1 MPTVYTGS
9 YKIPYS
15 AGKGIGAIQAEKESY
30 TRGVEQARLD
40 MQKKKIADDQMM
52 RKLARIDAE
61 EKETRRQ
68 QEWDAIAKRSREAV
82 TESTRRWEE
91 EQRTKGEMTDYQEQI
106 IEAKKRAE
114 QERIDKINRDKA
126 WLKKIQEGQNVGGQ
140 VTQPTATTPTQQPA
154 PQQQG
159 IMGLLAQKQDEWKGV
174 PYRRPEQ
181 APAQPE
187 IKKGYT
193 PPSDIADLST
203 GDRDVL
209 ESIHK
214 QLKPLNEAKLRQEAN
229 IEAYGKYGAGTKA
242 KIAAIS
248 IYNNKIKQIESDNK
262 KVKSELIKTQNEV
275 RENKRKAKKAIEKEM
290 KKAGNP
296 TQAQITLAKQA
307 LSPDGLGAGYTAE
320 EMEKHTKW
328 AKGIQARVIAMGGAG
343 QAGTEQAFGAE
354 QEKLIQENIQAHG
367 RSREEII
374 QALKA
379 KGLL

>member
-1 MPTVYTGS
+1 MPTIYTGS
-9 YKIPYS
+9 YKIPFES
-15 AGKGIGAIQAEKESY
+15 GKGLGAIQAEKESY

-68 QEWDAIAKRSREAV
+68 LEWESIAKRSREAV
-82 TESTRRWEE
+82 EENKRRWEL
-91 EQRTKGEMTDYQEQI
+91 EQERKGEMTDYQKQI

-114 QERIDKINRDKA
+114 QDNLEL
-126 WLKKIQEGQNVGGQ
+126 LKQVQAGQQ
-140 VTQPTATTPTQQPA
+140 TTQPTVTQPATQA

-174 PYRRPEQ
+174 PYKMPEAPSPTPATKQ
-181 APAQPE
+181 A
-187 IKKGYT
+187 YT
-193 PPSDIADLST
+193 PPADIADLST

-242 KIAAIS
+242 NIAAIS
-248 IYNNKIKQIESDNK
+248 IFNNKIKQIESDNK

-275 RENKRKAKKAIEKEM
+275 RENKRKAGKEG
-290 KKAGNP
+290 KLTP
-296 TQAQITLAKQA
+296 VQQFSQASKIVESASYGETI
-307 LSPDGLGAGYTAE
+307 YTARQI
-320 EMEKHTKW
+320 KW
-328 AKGIQARVIAMGGAG
+328 AKDIVAKYTGGA
-343 QAGTEQAFGAE
+343 AT
-354 QEKLIQENIQAHG
+354 QEKVTQEKWWN
-367 RSREEII
+367 
-374 QALKA
+374 K
-379 KGLL
+379 